1 MAVSSLK
8 THYMPFEEMVR
19 NLAKATVGDSPAAHW
34 MNDVSVAPL
43 ETFATADDTVSR
55 AALSAALGLCLFGD
69 LVDRVPEAQRYVTSQ
84 RALGRK
90 VVFDHGALRTVAWNC
105 GALPRGEAAVTR
117 FLLPLGYRLAG
128 VYPLPK
134 LKMTGRA
141 YVHQDA
147 PEWLPQYFVSE
158 LHPEQFS
165 LSFQSTTNR
174 VLASSA
180 DPLTV
185 NDLSL
190 LETLRR
196 DEKLKL
202 GDALVLLPALQ
213 ACFARQH
220 ALFDWPDYQSLLEE
234 SKEMAWIAT
243 EGNAFNHAT
252 DRVADVAALSLALKK
267 DNYAMKASVEV
278 SANGRVR
285 QTALLAPLVTRRF
298 LTTSGVVAHQVPG
311 SFYEFIT
318 RDVLP
323 ETLDQKPAI
332 DLTFDSSNATG
343 IFKMTTRE

>member
-1 MAVSSLK
+1 
-8 THYMPFEEMVR
+8 MPFEKMVR
-19 NLAKATVGDSPAAHW
+19 DLAQASIGERAAAHW
-34 MNDVSVAPL
+34 LNDVEVTAL
-43 ETFATADDTVSR
+43 ESFAATGDSVSR

-69 LVDRVPEAQRYVTSQ
+69 LVDRVPEAQRYVRSQ

-141 YVHQDA
+141 YLHQDA
-147 PEWLPQYFVSE
+147 PQWLPQYFVSE

-165 LSFQSTTNR
+165 LSFQATTSR

-196 DEKLKL
+196 DERLQY
-202 GDALVLLPALQ
+202 GDALVLLSSLLG
-213 ACFARQH
+213 CFARQH
-220 ALFDWPDYQSLLEE
+220 GLFAWTDYQSLFTE
-234 SKEMAWIAT
+234 SKEMAWIST

-252 DRVADVAALSLALKK
+252 DRVQDVAALATTLRQERYAIK
-267 DNYAMKASVEV
+267 DSVEV

-285 QTALLAPLVTRRF
+285 QTALLAPLVTRQF
-298 LTTSGVVAHQVPG
+298 LTPSGTVQQQVPG

-318 RDVLP
+318 RDVIP
-323 ETLDQKPAI
+323 ETADTSPAI

-343 IFKMTTRE
+343 IFKMTSRE